1 MTSRACYKPWNAV
14 RLPKTILIQ
23 RRLAEHVLVG
33 VNVHRNDLMII
44 EQLRSKV
51 GRISSIKIIHRNTSP
66 KMKKGADAPVKEN

>member
-1 MTSRACYKPWNAV
+1 MNADVLRVVKIEVAMTSRACYKPWNAV

-44 EQLRSKV
+44 GHNIDRKSVASAQ
-51 GRISSIKIIHRNTSP
+51 
-66 KMKKGADAPVKEN
+66 